1 MADVVA
7 PNFEKINLRQN
18 FEKQILRQIKNKIT
32 PKILSCIFFSL
43 KNLLRQIL
51 KKKNVFKPNFEKKT
65 FLTPNLFYKNFFEAK
80 FF

>member
-51 KKKNVFKPNFEKKT
+51 KKKT
-65 FLTPNLFYKNFFEAK
+65 FLSQILKKKRF
-80 FF
+80 